1 MWMIPEKDLATF
13 RATNREQCGVIV
25 VSGNQIVRVEHVRN
39 VAESNE
45 DYAILMGD
53 LRKVESSLTDAERIL
68 GFLHTHLAHH
78 DPSPSDRD
86 YEGSKIF
93 PTYTNCV
100 YHPSTGSLSWYGIL
114 TEEPTDV
121 GRQVAIPTLLPQL
134 AKERSD
140 ESDVAEKLLCLS
152 SHI

>member
-1 MWMIPEKDLATF
+1 MWVIPEKDLATF
-13 RATNREQCGVIV
+13 RATDREQCGVIV
-25 VSGNQIVRVEHVRN
+25 VSGKQISRVVHVRN
-39 VAESNE
+39 VAEGND
-45 DYAILMGD
+45 DYAILMVD
-53 LRKVESSLTDAERIL
+53 LLEVEASLTDAERVL
-68 GFLHTHLAHH
+68 GFLHTHLSRH

-86 YEGSKIF
+86 FEGSTLF

>member
-1 MWMIPEKDLATF
+1 MWVIPEKDLLMF
-13 RATNREQCGVIV
+13 RATDREQCGVIV
-25 VSGNQIVRVEHVRN
+25 VSGNRIVRVVQVRN
-39 VAESNE
+39 VAEGND
-45 DYAILMGD
+45 DYAILMSD
-53 LRKVESSLTDAERIL
+53 LQEVEASLTDAERIL

-86 YEGSKIF
+86 YEGSTRF
-93 PTYTNCV
+93 PGYTNCV
-100 YHPSTGSLSWYGIL
+100 YHPSTETFSWYGIL